1 MKQQKKTGKKM
12 AGKRSTVTMK
22 DIAAELG
29 LSVKAVSTGLNGTG
43 RLSPECRRKI
53 QETARKLGYVPNA
66 AARSLITHRSCFIGV
81 LMPYLNNS
89 FFSNIIAGIEQ
100 VAGERDFTLLLDSLD
115 GGEERQWRVLSRLRQ
130 RNVDGIILY
139 PQRTSLGLAP
149 ELSAC
154 DVPVVQVMNHFP
166 EFGSYAVTVDNL
178 TGGREAT
185 EHLIGLG
192 HRRIGFLAHDAESPE
207 LLERHRGFDAAIH
220 AHQLETACFSR
231 ECFMSTEAGRK
242 AALALL
248 AEHPELTAIFAASD
262 VAALGTV
269 QAALELGRAIPG
281 ELAIIGFDDLEI
293 AARQIVD
300 PLTTMSQPKEQI
312 GQIAAQMMF
321 DLLAGKS
328 VSSRILSVP
337 LVVRKT
343 TRS

>member
-1 MKQQKKTGKKM
+1 MT
-12 AGKRSTVTMK
+12 GKRSTVTMK
-22 DIAAELG
+22 DIAEELG
-29 LSVKAVSTGLNGTG
+29 LSIKAVSTGLNGTG

-53 QETARKLGYVPNA
+53 QETARRMGYVPNA

-89 FFSNIIAGIEQ
+89 FFSNIIAGIEE
-100 VAGERDFTLLLDSLD
+100 VAVERDFTLLLDSPVGD
-115 GGEERQWRVLSRLRQ
+115 GERRHRALSRLRQ

-139 PQRTSLGLAP
+139 PQQSCLDLAP
-149 ELSAC
+149 ELNALG
-154 DVPVVQVMNHFP
+154 VPVIQVMNHFP
-166 EFGSYAVTVDNL
+166 EFGEHSVTVDNL
-178 TGGREAT
+178 NGGREAA

-207 LLERHRGFDAAIH
+207 LIDRHRGFDAAIR
-220 AHQLETACFSR
+220 AHNLQA
-231 ECFMSTEAGRK
+231 ECFTCESYMSIEAGRC
-242 AALALL
+242 AALELL
-248 AEHPELTAIFAASD
+248 TAHPELTAIFAASD
-262 VAALGTV
+262 VAALGTI
-269 QAALELGRAIPG
+269 QAALELGRSIPD

-293 AARQIVD
+293 AARQMVY
-300 PLTTMSQPKEQI
+300 PLSTMSQPKEQI
-312 GQIAAQMMF
+312 GRLAAQMMF